1 MFKIINRVAVHFVS
15 ICQQSTRMRVSE
27 SLVSKDVTGELTPSL
42 DKLFAQVGIML
53 RTIKVSAMIQ
63 TI

>member
-1 MFKIINRVAVHFVS
+1 MFKIINRVTVHFVS
-15 ICQQSTRMRVSE
+15 INQQSTRTRVSE
-27 SLVSKDVTGELTPSL
+27 SLVSKDVTGELSPSL